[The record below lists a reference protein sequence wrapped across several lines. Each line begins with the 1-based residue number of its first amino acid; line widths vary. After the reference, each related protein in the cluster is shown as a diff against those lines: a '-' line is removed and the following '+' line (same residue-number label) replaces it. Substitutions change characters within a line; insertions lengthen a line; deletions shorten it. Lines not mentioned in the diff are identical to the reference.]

1 MFCHGPK
8 AIRIAQ
14 QAFRRAPVSGWPR
27 CQRNRILVK
36 YRSRKD
42 MIRFL
47 AIAALIIGFV
57 AGLRAQQLDPRAYS
71 VSPTGANFLIANY
84 GYSTGDLNFDPSLP
98 IDHAS
103 AQIHNVTA
111 GYVRS
116 IGVAGRTANVSA
128 LLPYVLGNLQ
138 GNYRGEYTQI
148 YRSGLTDTT
157 PDSR

>member
-1 MFCHGPK
+1 
-8 AIRIAQ
+8 
-14 QAFRRAPVSGWPR
+14 
-27 CQRNRILVK
+27 
-36 YRSRKD
+36 

-71 VSPTGANFLIANY
+71 VSPTGVHFLIANY

-98 IDHAS
+98 INGS
-103 AQIHNVTA
+103 AQIHNVTT

-138 GNYRGEYTQI
+138 ETTVENTRRSTVRINGYLRQILDKPVRGQSHEVKRICRLPQKPL
-148 YRSGLTDTT
+148 SE
-157 PDSR
+157 PV